1 MMCCRYIDDVFTMH
15 TWCIDDDDDDDDDSD
30 DGGEVMIEVVLIRM
44 MGTIMMRAA

>member
-15 TWCIDDDDDDDDDSD
+15 RGCIDDDSD
-30 DGGEVMIEVVLIRM
+30 DGGEVMIEVVMIRM

>member
-15 TWCIDDDDDDDDDSD
+15 RWCIDVDSD
-30 DGGEVMIEVVLIRM
+30 DGGEVMMEVVMIRI